1 MNKLCRFFSI
11 SVTLYLK
18 TLPLNKRE
26 ASFSL
31 LRPPTSTQVGVSD
44 DCLLGESR
52 IEVKDDVRAFDEVN
66 VESARQ
72 KKKITL
78 TARPFFH
85 RVCVIVNDVA

>member
-26 ASFSL
+26 VSFSL

-44 DCLLGESR
+44 DCLLRKSR

-66 VESARQ
+66 VEPARRGR
-72 KKKITL
+72 TL
-78 TARPFFH
+78 TARPFSP
-85 RVCVIVNDVA
+85 VCVCVCHCR

>member
-66 VESARQ
+66 VEPARH
-72 KKKITL
+72 KKTTL